1 MQTKFKFMACCHE
14 MQDVLMLLLLMCRQS
29 FQGDPSVS
37 LSEVTT
43 LKRIVPKLQSG
54 FRFLEIH
61 VCTFLIR
68 PYKHDIATIPENLST
83 GG

>member
-14 MQDVLMLLLLMCRQS
+14 DVLLLVFDVPTES

-43 LKRIVPKLQSG
+43 LEGIVPKLQSG

>member
-14 MQDVLMLLLLMCRQS
+14 MQDVLLLVFDVPTES

-43 LKRIVPKLQSG
+43 LKGIVPKLQSG
-54 FRFLEIH
+54 FGFLEIH
-61 VCTFLIR
+61 VCTIR